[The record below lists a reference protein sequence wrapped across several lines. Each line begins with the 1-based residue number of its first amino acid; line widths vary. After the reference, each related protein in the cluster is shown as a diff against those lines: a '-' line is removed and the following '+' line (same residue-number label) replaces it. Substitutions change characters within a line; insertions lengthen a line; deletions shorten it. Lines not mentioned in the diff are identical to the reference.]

1 MGLAGNVGCRVFW
14 DPLRYASETQKEK
27 ILGVDKSA
35 KTLHEVG
42 ATESKYT
49 TNPDWEIFKQS
60 DECRRLKQV
69 LPHHGHFFET
79 DEEITQDTGCEFPV
93 LQPFRKVDDDDDET
107 THHFNAVLERWE
119 ASTGA
124 VIFQIR
130 FRDILNMLPGSDHVF
145 GEVVLPLSALLEKG
159 EMSGW
164 FQVLDVGT
172 TMFAPVNEIAT
183 VGQTGYKEKDASIS
197 GVEDSALSLA
207 SDIPKICLTVKW
219 IPPEENL
226 DSIEARET
234 HREASAVI
242 QEELLRWE
250 AINRNKDK
258 LKQMVVGGSIGAF
271 QTVSGFAGTLQVIQ
285 NFLGKLVGTIEALRN
300 LLNFTVR
307 IAMNHAVFLCFNVA
321 SSISPSVSPSVLT
334 SFSKCCCQPARTPS
348 NHP

>member
-79 DEEITQDTGCEFPV
+79 DEEIAQDTGCEFPV

-164 FQVLDVGT
+164 FQILDVGT

-183 VGQTGYKEKDASIS
+183 VGQIGYKEKDASIS

-207 SDIPKICLTVKW
+207 SDIPKIWLTVKW

-307 IAMNHAVFLCFNVA
+307 IAMNHAVFQC
-321 SSISPSVSPSVLT
+321 
-334 SFSKCCCQPARTPS
+334 SKQYFALGVT
-348 NHP
+348 